1 MLRSRY
7 GTFVGGI
14 DLPDEKRDTLTRP
27 ARATFLPHRLHVP
40 LAWGAGAQAA
50 PAVQPGQRVSAGD
63 LLAAGKAP
71 GSVDIHAPMNGLV
84 GPTVPA
90 DVAGAGGLVSVDA
103 IEMTDLSPAD
113 LPPAPVGPMDWQ
125 RAPAPAICERL
136 AEGALTTFS
145 RPVRSLA
152 DWLSDARAANVQLLV
167 VNVMEDQPYVSSD
180 HRILAEH
187 GEDVL
192 FGLAILA
199 RAIGAGELALVV
211 DQHRTAD
218 YAHVVSPAEGHG
230 VQLIA
235 LPHKYPTGAEPILL
249 KVLTGVEL
257 PPGRRAFDMGAAVI
271 GPAAALAAARWVL
284 GGKRTVTRML
294 TLAGQ
299 QILHPSN
306 LPVPFGTLCNE
317 LCHVTSVPLTHGGPM
332 NGLHCTGRSV
342 VTPAT
347 NAVLGMSMPAPI
359 VPSPCI
365 RCGWCTD
372 HCPARL
378 NVAGL
383 NDAQELVDLAYA
395 RRMGVE
401 ACVDCGV
408 CSYICP
414 ARLPLTSRVRQL
426 KASIA
431 SAARPT
437 GGTIVEPAG

>member
-1 MLRSRY
+1 MLLSRY

-14 DLPDEKRDTLTRP
+14 DLPDEKQDSLTRP
-27 ARATFLPHRLHVP
+27 ARATFAPQRLHVP
-40 LAWGAGAQAA
+40 LAWGAGSQAVRI
-50 PAVQPGQRVSAGD
+50 VQPGQRVSVGD
-63 LLAAGKAP
+63 LLAAGQAP
-71 GSVDIHAPMNGLV
+71 GSVDIHAPMSGLV
-84 GPTVPA
+84 GAAVRA
-90 DVAGAGGLVSVDA
+90 DVADTGGFVTVDA
-103 IEMTDLSPAD
+103 IEMTDLTPAD
-113 LPPAPVGPMDWQ
+113 PAPVPAGPMDWQ
-125 RAPAPAICERL
+125 RASAPSLCERL
-136 AEGALTTFS
+136 AEGALTTFMP
-145 RPVRSLA
+145 PVRPLA

-167 VNVMEDQPYVSSD
+167 VNVMEDQPFVSSD
-180 HRILAEH
+180 HCILVEH

-211 DQHRTAD
+211 DQQRTND
-218 YAHVVSPAEGHG
+218 YAHVVAPAEGHG

-257 PPGRRAFDMGAAVI
+257 PPGRRAIDMGAAVI

-284 GGKRTVTRML
+284 GGKRTVTRTL

-299 QILHPSN
+299 QILHPAN

-317 LCHVTSVPLTHGGPM
+317 LCHVTSVPLIHGGPM
-332 NGLHCTGRSV
+332 NGLHCTARSV
-342 VTPAT
+342 VTPST

-359 VPSPCI
+359 VPGPCI

-395 RRMGVE
+395 RRVGVE
-401 ACVDCGV
+401 ACVDCGL

-426 KASIA
+426 KAAI
-431 SAARPT
+431 AARPA
-437 GGTIVEPAG
+437 GRAIVEPAS